1 MIQKP
6 KIKTKRALFSSGPC
20 AKYPGW
26 DINNLD
32 TTILGRSHRA
42 KQPKNF
48 IEYSINLTAELLE
61 LPKDYKV
68 AIVPASDTGAFELA
82 MWNLLGSRPID
93 VFAWESFG
101 KGWVTDI
108 INQLNLSNVN
118 KIEAEY
124 GFLPDLSKANPKNDI
139 VFTLNGT
146 TSGVKVPDLNW
157 IDNNREGLTL
167 CDATSG
173 LFAQNVDWSK
183 LDVTTFSWQKVLG
196 GEAQHGMIILS
207 PRAIDRINTY
217 NPDWPMPKI
226 FRIKKSGK
234 VDESIFTGS
243 TINTPSLMCVADYV
257 SALEWAKKSGG
268 LKKLIEIA
276 NSNLDII
283 SQWVE
288 KNNWISF
295 LAQDKETISN
305 TSVCLEFASKSPDGD
320 DLDTAALSKD
330 IQKILEEEQIGYD
343 IGAYRDAPPGLRIWV
358 GATVEP
364 QDVSILLEWIEWAYF
379 SIIQQQ

>member
-6 KIKTKRALFSSGPC
+6 TIKTNRALFSSGPC

-26 DINNLD
+26 DINNLE

-82 MWNLLGSRPID
+82 MWNLLGQRTID

-146 TSGVKVPDLNW
+146 TSGVRVPDLNW

-196 GEAQHGMIILS
+196 GEAQHGMIIMS
-207 PRAIDRINTY
+207 PRAIERINTY
-217 NPDWPMPKI
+217 HPEWPMPKI

-234 VDESIFTGS
+234 IDESIFTGS

-276 NSNLDII
+276 NTNLDII
-283 SQWVE
+283 AQWVE

-343 IGAYRDAPPGLRIWV
+343 IGAYRDAPPGLRIWI

-379 SIIQQQ
+379 SIIKK

>member
-6 KIKTKRALFSSGPC
+6 KIKTNRALFSSGPC

-26 DINNLD
+26 DINDLD

-379 SIIQQQ
+379 SIIQKQ

>member
-6 KIKTKRALFSSGPC
+6 TIKTNRALFSSGPC

-26 DINNLD
+26 DINNLE

-82 MWNLLGSRPID
+82 MWNLLGQRTID

-196 GEAQHGMIILS
+196 GEAQHGMIIMS
-207 PRAIDRINTY
+207 PRAIERINTY
-217 NPDWPMPKI
+217 HPEWPMPKI

-234 VDESIFTGS
+234 IDESIFTGS

-276 NSNLDII
+276 NTNLDII
-283 SQWVE
+283 AQWVE

-295 LAQDKETISN
+295 LAQDKKTISN
-305 TSVCLEFASKSPDGD
+305 TSVCLEFASKSPEGD
-320 DLDTAALSKD
+320 DLDTASLSKD

-343 IGAYRDAPPGLRIWV
+343 IGAYRDAPPGLRIWI

-379 SIIQQQ
+379 SIIKK

>member
-6 KIKTKRALFSSGPC
+6 KIKTNRALFSSGPC

-26 DINNLD
+26 DINDLD

>member
-6 KIKTKRALFSSGPC
+6 TIKTNRALFSSGPC

-26 DINNLD
+26 DINNLE

-82 MWNLLGSRPID
+82 MWNLLGPRTID

-108 INQLNLSNVN
+108 INQLNLTNVN

-173 LFAQNVDWSK
+173 LFAQSVDWSK

-196 GEAQHGMIILS
+196 GEAQHGMIIMS
-207 PRAIDRINTY
+207 PRAIERINTY
-217 NPDWPMPKI
+217 HPEWPMPKI

-234 VDESIFTGS
+234 IDESIFTGS

-276 NSNLDII
+276 NTNLDII
-283 SQWVE
+283 GQWVE

-305 TSVCLEFASKSPDGD
+305 TSVCLEFASKRPDGD

-343 IGAYRDAPPGLRIWV
+343 IGAYRDAPPGLRIWI

-379 SIIQQQ
+379 SIIKK

>member
-1 MIQKP
+1 MTQKP
-6 KIKTKRALFSSGPC
+6 TIKTNRALFSSGPC

-26 DINNLD
+26 DINNLE

-82 MWNLLGSRPID
+82 MWNLLGPRTID

-124 GFLPDLSKANPKNDI
+124 GFLPDLSKANAKNDI

-196 GEAQHGMIILS
+196 GEAQHGMIIMS
-207 PRAIDRINTY
+207 PRAIERINTY
-217 NPDWPMPKI
+217 HPEWPMPKI

-234 VDESIFTGS
+234 IDESIFTGS

-257 SALEWAKKSGG
+257 SALEWAKKIGG

-276 NSNLDII
+276 NTNLDII
-283 SQWVE
+283 AQWVE

-320 DLDTAALSKD
+320 DLDTSVLSKD
-330 IQKILEEEQIGYD
+330 IQKILEAEQIAYD
-343 IGAYRDAPPGLRIWV
+343 IGAYRDAPSGLRIWI

-379 SIIQQQ
+379 SIIKK

>member
-6 KIKTKRALFSSGPC
+6 KIKTNRALFSSGPC

-217 NPDWPMPKI
+217 DPDWPMPKI

-379 SIIQQQ
+379 SIIQKQ

>member
-1 MIQKP
+1 MTQKP
-6 KIKTKRALFSSGPC
+6 TIKTNRALFSSGPC

-26 DINNLD
+26 DINNLE

-42 KQPKNF
+42 RQPKNF

-82 MWNLLGSRPID
+82 MWNLLGPRTID

-124 GFLPDLSKANPKNDI
+124 GFLPDLSKANAKNDI

-196 GEAQHGMIILS
+196 GEAQHGMIIMS
-207 PRAIDRINTY
+207 PRAIERINTY
-217 NPDWPMPKI
+217 HPEWPMPKI

-234 VDESIFTGS
+234 IDESIFTGS

-257 SALEWAKKSGG
+257 SALEWAKKIGG

-276 NSNLDII
+276 NTNLDII
-283 SQWVE
+283 AQWVE

-305 TSVCLEFASKSPDGD
+305 TSVCLEFASKSPNGD
-320 DLDTAALSKD
+320 DLDTSVLSKD
-330 IQKILEEEQIGYD
+330 IQKILEAEQIAYD
-343 IGAYRDAPPGLRIWV
+343 IGAYRDAPSGLRIWI

-379 SIIQQQ
+379 SIIKK

>member
-6 KIKTKRALFSSGPC
+6 TIKTNRALFSSGPC

-26 DINNLD
+26 DINNLE

-82 MWNLLGSRPID
+82 MWNLLGQRTID

-196 GEAQHGMIILS
+196 GEAQHGMIIMS
-207 PRAIDRINTY
+207 PRAIERTNTY
-217 NPDWPMPKI
+217 HPEWPMPKI

-234 VDESIFTGS
+234 IDESIFTGS

-276 NSNLDII
+276 NTNLDII
-283 SQWVE
+283 AQWVE

-295 LAQDKETISN
+295 LAQDKKTISN
-305 TSVCLEFASKSPDGD
+305 TSVCLEFASKSPEGD
-320 DLDTAALSKD
+320 DLDTASLSKD

-343 IGAYRDAPPGLRIWV
+343 IGAYRDAPPGLRIWI

-379 SIIQQQ
+379 SIIKK

>member
-6 KIKTKRALFSSGPC
+6 TIKTNRALFSSGPC

-26 DINNLD
+26 DINNLE
-32 TTILGRSHRA
+32 TSILGRSHRA

-82 MWNLLGSRPID
+82 MWNLLGQRTID

-196 GEAQHGMIILS
+196 GEAQHGMIIMS

-217 NPDWPMPKI
+217 QPEWPMPKI

-234 VDESIFTGS
+234 IDESIFTGS
-243 TINTPSLMCVADYV
+243 TINTPSLMCVADYL

-276 NSNLDII
+276 NINLDII
-283 SQWVE
+283 GQWVE

-305 TSVCLEFASKSPDGD
+305 TSVCLEFASKSPEGD
-320 DLDTAALSKD
+320 DLDTASLSKD

-343 IGAYRDAPPGLRIWV
+343 IGAYRDAPPGLRIWI

-379 SIIQQQ
+379 SIIKK

>member
-6 KIKTKRALFSSGPC
+6 KIKTNRALFSSGPC

-61 LPKDYKV
+61 LPKDYRV

-379 SIIQQQ
+379 SIIQKQ

>member
-6 KIKTKRALFSSGPC
+6 TIKTNRALFSSGPC

-26 DINNLD
+26 DINNLE

-82 MWNLLGSRPID
+82 MWNLLGPRTID

-108 INQLNLSNVN
+108 INQLNLTNVN

-124 GFLPDLSKANPKNDI
+124 GFLPDLSRANPKNDI

-173 LFAQNVDWSK
+173 LFAQSVDWSK

-196 GEAQHGMIILS
+196 GEAQHGMIIMS
-207 PRAIDRINTY
+207 PRAIERINTY
-217 NPDWPMPKI
+217 HPEWPMPKI

-234 VDESIFTGS
+234 IDESIFTGS

-257 SALEWAKKSGG
+257 SALEWAKKIGG

-276 NSNLDII
+276 NTNLDII
-283 SQWVE
+283 AQWVE

-343 IGAYRDAPPGLRIWV
+343 IGAYRDAPPGLRIWI

-379 SIIQQQ
+379 SIIKK

>member
-6 KIKTKRALFSSGPC
+6 KIKTNRALFSSGPC

-26 DINNLD
+26 DINNLE
-32 TTILGRSHRA
+32 TSILGRSHRA

-82 MWNLLGSRPID
+82 MWNLLGPRTID

-108 INQLNLSNVN
+108 INQLNLTNVN

-124 GFLPDLSKANPKNDI
+124 GLLPDLSKADPKNDI

-196 GEAQHGMIILS
+196 GEAQHGMIIMS
-207 PRAIDRINTY
+207 PRAIERINTY
-217 NPDWPMPKI
+217 HPEWPMPKI

-234 VDESIFTGS
+234 IDESIFTGS

-276 NSNLDII
+276 NTNLDII
-283 SQWVE
+283 GQWVE

-343 IGAYRDAPPGLRIWV
+343 IGAYRDAPPGLRIWI
-358 GATVEP
+358 GATIEP

-379 SIIQQQ
+379 SIIKK

>member
-6 KIKTKRALFSSGPC
+6 TIKTNRALFSSGPC

-26 DINNLD
+26 DINNLE

-82 MWNLLGSRPID
+82 MWNLLGQRTID

-196 GEAQHGMIILS
+196 GEAQHGMIIMS
-207 PRAIDRINTY
+207 PRAIERINTY
-217 NPDWPMPKI
+217 HPEWPMPKI

-234 VDESIFTGS
+234 IDESIFTGS

-276 NSNLDII
+276 NTNLDII
-283 SQWVE
+283 AQWVE

-295 LAQDKETISN
+295 LAQDKKTISN
-305 TSVCLEFASKSPDGD
+305 TSVCLEFASKSPEGD
-320 DLDTAALSKD
+320 DLDTASLSKD

-343 IGAYRDAPPGLRIWV
+343 IGAYRDAPPGLRIWI

-379 SIIQQQ
+379 SIIQKQ

>member
-6 KIKTKRALFSSGPC
+6 KIKTNRALFSSGPC

-379 SIIQQQ
+379 SIIQQR

>member
-1 MIQKP
+1 MTQKP
-6 KIKTKRALFSSGPC
+6 TIKTNRALFSSGPC

-26 DINNLD
+26 DINNLE

-82 MWNLLGSRPID
+82 MWNLLGPRTID

-124 GFLPDLSKANPKNDI
+124 GFLPDLSKANAKNDI

-196 GEAQHGMIILS
+196 GEAQHGMIIMS
-207 PRAIDRINTY
+207 PRAIERINTY
-217 NPDWPMPKI
+217 HPEWPMPKI

-234 VDESIFTGS
+234 IDESIFTGS
-243 TINTPSLMCVADYV
+243 TINTPSLMCVADYL
-257 SALEWAKKSGG
+257 SALEWAKKIGG

-276 NSNLDII
+276 NTNLDII
-283 SQWVE
+283 AQWVE

-305 TSVCLEFASKSPDGD
+305 TSVCLEFASKSPNGD
-320 DLDTAALSKD
+320 DLDTSVLSKD
-330 IQKILEEEQIGYD
+330 IQKILEAEQIAYD
-343 IGAYRDAPPGLRIWV
+343 IGAYRDAPSGLRIWI

-379 SIIQQQ
+379 SIIKK

>member
-6 KIKTKRALFSSGPC
+6 KIKTNRALFSSGPC

-26 DINNLD
+26 DINNLE
-32 TTILGRSHRA
+32 TSILGRSHRA

-82 MWNLLGSRPID
+82 MWNLLGPRTID

-108 INQLNLSNVN
+108 INQLNLTNVN

-124 GFLPDLSKANPKNDI
+124 GLLPDLSKADPKNDI

-196 GEAQHGMIILS
+196 GEAQHGMIIMS
-207 PRAIDRINTY
+207 PRAIERINTY
-217 NPDWPMPKI
+217 HPEWPMPKI

-234 VDESIFTGS
+234 IDESIFTGS

-276 NSNLDII
+276 NNNLDII
-283 SQWVE
+283 AQWVE

-320 DLDTAALSKD
+320 ELDIVSLSKD

-343 IGAYRDAPPGLRIWV
+343 IGAYRDAPPGLRIWI

-379 SIIQQQ
+379 SIIKK

>member
-6 KIKTKRALFSSGPC
+6 KIKTNRALFSSGPC

-26 DINNLD
+26 DINNLE
-32 TTILGRSHRA
+32 TSILGRSHRA

-82 MWNLLGSRPID
+82 MWNLLGPRTID

-108 INQLNLSNVN
+108 INQLNLTNVN

-124 GFLPDLSKANPKNDI
+124 GLLPDLSKANPKNDI

-196 GEAQHGMIILS
+196 GEAQHGMIIMS
-207 PRAIDRINTY
+207 PRAIERINTY
-217 NPDWPMPKI
+217 HPEWPMPKI

-234 VDESIFTGS
+234 IDESIFTGS

-268 LKKLIEIA
+268 LQKLIEIA
-276 NSNLDII
+276 NTNLDII
-283 SQWVE
+283 AQWVE

-320 DLDTAALSKD
+320 ELDVVSLSKD

-343 IGAYRDAPPGLRIWV
+343 IGAYRDAPPGLRIWI

-379 SIIQQQ
+379 SIIKK

>member
-6 KIKTKRALFSSGPC
+6 TIKTNRALFSSGPC

-26 DINNLD
+26 DINNLE
-32 TTILGRSHRA
+32 TSILGRSHRA

-82 MWNLLGSRPID
+82 MWNLLGQRTID

-196 GEAQHGMIILS
+196 GEAQHGMIIMS

-217 NPDWPMPKI
+217 QPEWPMPKI

-234 VDESIFTGS
+234 IDESIFTGS
-243 TINTPSLMCVADYV
+243 TINTPSLMCVADYL

-276 NSNLDII
+276 NTNLDII
-283 SQWVE
+283 AQWVE

-295 LAQDKETISN
+295 LAQDKKTISN
-305 TSVCLEFASKSPDGD
+305 TSVCLEFASKSPEGD
-320 DLDTAALSKD
+320 DLDTASLSKD

-343 IGAYRDAPPGLRIWV
+343 IGAYRDAPPGLRIWI

-379 SIIQQQ
+379 SIIKK

>member
-6 KIKTKRALFSSGPC
+6 KIKTNRALFSSGPC

-26 DINNLD
+26 DINNLE
-32 TTILGRSHRA
+32 TSILGRSHRA

-82 MWNLLGSRPID
+82 MWNLLGPRTID

-108 INQLNLSNVN
+108 INQLNLTNVN

-124 GFLPDLSKANPKNDI
+124 GLLPDLSKADPKNDI

-196 GEAQHGMIILS
+196 GEAQHGMIIMS
-207 PRAIDRINTY
+207 PRAIERINTY
-217 NPDWPMPKI
+217 HPDWPMPKI

-234 VDESIFTGS
+234 IDESIFTGS

-276 NSNLDII
+276 NTNLDII
-283 SQWVE
+283 AKWVE

-320 DLDTAALSKD
+320 ELDIVSLSKD

-343 IGAYRDAPPGLRIWV
+343 IGAYRDAPPGLRIWI

-379 SIIQQQ
+379 SIIKK

>member
-6 KIKTKRALFSSGPC
+6 KIKTNRALFSSGPC

-26 DINNLD
+26 DINNLE

-157 IDNNREGLTL
+157 IDNNRQGLTL

-196 GEAQHGMIILS
+196 GEAQHGMIIMS

-234 VDESIFTGS
+234 IDESIFTGS

-276 NSNLDII
+276 NTNLDII
-283 SQWVE
+283 TQWVE

-295 LAQDKETISN
+295 LAKDKETISN

-364 QDVSILLEWIEWAYF
+364 QDISILLEWIEWAYF
-379 SIIQQQ
+379 SIIQKQ

>member
-1 MIQKP
+1 MMIQKP
-6 KIKTKRALFSSGPC
+6 TIKTNRALFSSGPC

-26 DINNLD
+26 DINNLE

-82 MWNLLGSRPID
+82 MWNLLGQRTID

-196 GEAQHGMIILS
+196 GEAQHGMIIMS
-207 PRAIDRINTY
+207 PRAIERINTY
-217 NPDWPMPKI
+217 HPEWPMPKI

-234 VDESIFTGS
+234 IDESIFTGS

-276 NSNLDII
+276 NTNLDII
-283 SQWVE
+283 AQWVE

-295 LAQDKETISN
+295 LAQDKKTISN
-305 TSVCLEFASKSPDGD
+305 TSVCLEFASKSPEGD
-320 DLDTAALSKD
+320 DLDTASLSKD

-343 IGAYRDAPPGLRIWV
+343 IGAYRDAPPGLRIWI

-379 SIIQQQ
+379 SIIKK

>member
-6 KIKTKRALFSSGPC
+6 KIKTNRALFSSGPC

-26 DINNLD
+26 DINNLN

-379 SIIQQQ
+379 SIIQKQ

>member
-6 KIKTKRALFSSGPC
+6 KIKTNRALFSSGPC

-196 GEAQHGMIILS
+196 GEAQHGMIIMS

-276 NSNLDII
+276 NTNLDII
-283 SQWVE
+283 TQWVE

-379 SIIQQQ
+379 SIIQKQ

>member
-1 MIQKP
+1 LVGLTGQ
-6 KIKTKRALFSSGPC
+6 SS
-20 AKYPGW
+20 
-26 DINNLD
+26 
-32 TTILGRSHRA
+32 
-42 KQPKNF
+42 QKNF

-379 SIIQQQ
+379 SIIQKQ

>member
-6 KIKTKRALFSSGPC
+6 KIKTNRALFSSGPC

-196 GEAQHGMIILS
+196 GEAQHGMLILS

>member
-6 KIKTKRALFSSGPC
+6 KIKTNRALFSSGPC

-26 DINNLD
+26 DINDLD

-124 GFLPDLSKANPKNDI
+124 GFLPDLSKADPKNDI

-157 IDNNREGLTL
+157 IDNDREGLTL

-196 GEAQHGMIILS
+196 GEAQHGMIIMS
-207 PRAIDRINTY
+207 PRAIDRINSY
-217 NPDWPMPKI
+217 DPDWPMPKI

-257 SALEWAKKSGG
+257 SALEWAKNSGG
-268 LKKLIEIA
+268 LEKLIEIA
-276 NSNLDII
+276 NTNLAII
-283 SQWVE
+283 TRWVE
-288 KNNWISF
+288 KNNWVSF
-295 LAQDKETISN
+295 LAKDKETISN

-379 SIIQQQ
+379 SIIQKQ

>member
-6 KIKTKRALFSSGPC
+6 TIKTNRALFSSGPC

-26 DINNLD
+26 DINNLE

-82 MWNLLGSRPID
+82 MWNLLGPRTID

-124 GFLPDLSKANPKNDI
+124 GFLPDLSKANAKNDI

-173 LFAQNVDWSK
+173 LFAQNVDWRK

-196 GEAQHGMIILS
+196 GEAQHGMIIMS
-207 PRAIDRINTY
+207 PRAIERINTY
-217 NPDWPMPKI
+217 HPEWPMPKI

-234 VDESIFTGS
+234 IDESIFTGS

-257 SALEWAKKSGG
+257 SALEWAKKIGG

-276 NSNLDII
+276 NTNLDII
-283 SQWVE
+283 AQWVE

-320 DLDTAALSKD
+320 DLDTSVLSKD
-330 IQKILEEEQIGYD
+330 IQKILEAEQIAYD
-343 IGAYRDAPPGLRIWV
+343 IGAYRDAPSGLRIWI

-379 SIIQQQ
+379 SIIKK

>member
-6 KIKTKRALFSSGPC
+6 TIKTNRALFSSGPC

-26 DINNLD
+26 DINNLE

-82 MWNLLGSRPID
+82 MWNLLGPRTID

-124 GFLPDLSKANPKNDI
+124 GFLPDLSKANAKNDI

-196 GEAQHGMIILS
+196 GEAQHGMIIMS
-207 PRAIDRINTY
+207 PRAIERINTY
-217 NPDWPMPKI
+217 HPEWPMPKI

-234 VDESIFTGS
+234 IDESIFTGS

-257 SALEWAKKSGG
+257 SALEWAKKIGG

-276 NSNLDII
+276 NTNLDII
-283 SQWVE
+283 AQWVE

-320 DLDTAALSKD
+320 DLDTSVLSKD
-330 IQKILEEEQIGYD
+330 IQKILEAEQIAYD
-343 IGAYRDAPPGLRIWV
+343 IGAYRDAPSGLRIWI

-379 SIIQQQ
+379 SIIKK

>member
-6 KIKTKRALFSSGPC
+6 KIKTNRALFSSGPC

-26 DINNLD
+26 DINNLE

-82 MWNLLGSRPID
+82 MWNLLGPRTID

-108 INQLNLSNVN
+108 MNQLNLSNVN

-146 TSGVKVPDLNW
+146 TSGVRVPDLNW

-196 GEAQHGMIILS
+196 GEAQHGMIIMS
-207 PRAIDRINTY
+207 PRAIERINTY
-217 NPDWPMPKI
+217 NPEWPMPKI

-234 VDESIFTGS
+234 IDDSIFTGS

-276 NSNLDII
+276 NTNLDII
-283 SQWVE
+283 AQWVE

-305 TSVCLEFASKSPDGD
+305 TSVCLEFASKSPDGN

-343 IGAYRDAPPGLRIWV
+343 IGAYRDAPPGLRIWI

-379 SIIQQQ
+379 SIIKK

>member
-6 KIKTKRALFSSGPC
+6 KIKTNRALFSSGPC

-379 SIIQQQ
+379 SIIQKQ

>member
-6 KIKTKRALFSSGPC
+6 TIKTNRALFSSGPC

-26 DINNLD
+26 DINNLE

-82 MWNLLGSRPID
+82 MWNLLGPRTID

-124 GFLPDLSKANPKNDI
+124 GFLPDLSKANAKNDI

-196 GEAQHGMIILS
+196 GEAQHGMIIMS
-207 PRAIDRINTY
+207 PRAIERINTY
-217 NPDWPMPKI
+217 HPEWPMPKI

-234 VDESIFTGS
+234 IDESIFTGS

-257 SALEWAKKSGG
+257 SALEWAKKIGG

-276 NSNLDII
+276 NTNLDII
-283 SQWVE
+283 AQWVE

-320 DLDTAALSKD
+320 DLDTSILSKD
-330 IQKILEEEQIGYD
+330 IQKILEAEQIAYD
-343 IGAYRDAPPGLRIWV
+343 IGAYRDAPSGLRIWI

-379 SIIQQQ
+379 SIIKK

>member
-6 KIKTKRALFSSGPC
+6 TIKTNRALFSSGPC

-26 DINNLD
+26 DINNLE

-82 MWNLLGSRPID
+82 MWNLLGPRTID

-124 GFLPDLSKANPKNDI
+124 GFLPDLSKANAKNDI

-196 GEAQHGMIILS
+196 GEAQHGMIIMS
-207 PRAIDRINTY
+207 PRAIERINTY
-217 NPDWPMPKI
+217 HPEWPMPKI

-234 VDESIFTGS
+234 IDESIFTGS

-257 SALEWAKKSGG
+257 SALEWAKKIGG

-276 NSNLDII
+276 NTNLDII
-283 SQWVE
+283 AQWVE

-305 TSVCLEFASKSPDGD
+305 TSVCLEFASKSPNGD
-320 DLDTAALSKD
+320 DLDTSVLSKD
-330 IQKILEEEQIGYD
+330 IQKILEAEQIAYD
-343 IGAYRDAPPGLRIWV
+343 IGAYRDAPSGLRIWI

-379 SIIQQQ
+379 SIIKK

>member
-6 KIKTKRALFSSGPC
+6 TIKTNRALFSSGPC

-26 DINNLD
+26 DINNLE

-82 MWNLLGSRPID
+82 MWNLLGPRTID

-108 INQLNLSNVN
+108 INQLNLTNVN

-124 GFLPDLSKANPKNDI
+124 GFLPDLSRANPKNDI

-173 LFAQNVDWSK
+173 LFAQSVDWSK

-196 GEAQHGMIILS
+196 GEAQHGMIIMS
-207 PRAIDRINTY
+207 PRAIERINTY
-217 NPDWPMPKI
+217 HPEWPMPKI

-234 VDESIFTGS
+234 IDESIFTGS

-276 NSNLDII
+276 NTNLDII
-283 SQWVE
+283 GQWVE

-343 IGAYRDAPPGLRIWV
+343 IGAYRDAPPGLRIWI

-379 SIIQQQ
+379 SIIKK

>member
-6 KIKTKRALFSSGPC
+6 TIKTNRALFSSGPC

-26 DINNLD
+26 DINNLE

-42 KQPKNF
+42 RQPKNF

-82 MWNLLGSRPID
+82 MWNLLGPRTID

-124 GFLPDLSKANPKNDI
+124 GFLPDLSKANAKNDI

-196 GEAQHGMIILS
+196 GEAQHGMIIMS
-207 PRAIDRINTY
+207 PRAIERINTY
-217 NPDWPMPKI
+217 HPEWPMPKI

-234 VDESIFTGS
+234 IDESIFTGS

-257 SALEWAKKSGG
+257 SALEWAKKIGG

-276 NSNLDII
+276 NTNLDII
-283 SQWVE
+283 AQWVE

-320 DLDTAALSKD
+320 DLDTSVLSKD
-330 IQKILEEEQIGYD
+330 IQKILEAEQIAYD
-343 IGAYRDAPPGLRIWV
+343 IGAYRDAPSGLRIWI

-379 SIIQQQ
+379 SIIKK

>member
-6 KIKTKRALFSSGPC
+6 KIKTNRALFSSGPC

-26 DINNLD
+26 DINNLE
-32 TTILGRSHRA
+32 TSILGRSHRA

-82 MWNLLGSRPID
+82 MWNLLGPRTID

-108 INQLNLSNVN
+108 INQLNLTNVN

-173 LFAQNVDWSK
+173 LFAQSVDWSK

-196 GEAQHGMIILS
+196 GEAQHGMIIMS
-207 PRAIDRINTY
+207 PRAIERINTY
-217 NPDWPMPKI
+217 HPEWPMPKI

-234 VDESIFTGS
+234 IDESIFTGS

-276 NSNLDII
+276 NTNLDII
-283 SQWVE
+283 GQWVE

-343 IGAYRDAPPGLRIWV
+343 IGAYRDAPPGLRIWI

-379 SIIQQQ
+379 SIIKK

>member
-1 MIQKP
+1 MTQKP
-6 KIKTKRALFSSGPC
+6 TIKTNRALFSSGPC

-26 DINNLD
+26 DINNLE

-82 MWNLLGSRPID
+82 MWNLLGPRTID

-124 GFLPDLSKANPKNDI
+124 GFLPDLSKANAKNDI

-196 GEAQHGMIILS
+196 GEAQHGMIIMS
-207 PRAIDRINTY
+207 PRAIERINTY
-217 NPDWPMPKI
+217 HPEWPMPKI

-234 VDESIFTGS
+234 IDESIFTGS

-257 SALEWAKKSGG
+257 SALEWAKKIGG

-276 NSNLDII
+276 NTNLDII
-283 SQWVE
+283 AQWVE

-320 DLDTAALSKD
+320 DLDTSILSKD
-330 IQKILEEEQIGYD
+330 IQKILEAEQIAYD
-343 IGAYRDAPPGLRIWV
+343 IGAYRDAPSGLRIWI

-379 SIIQQQ
+379 SIIKK

>member
-6 KIKTKRALFSSGPC
+6 KIKTNRALFSSGPC

>member
-6 KIKTKRALFSSGPC
+6 KIKTNRALFSSGPC

-257 SALEWAKKSGG
+257 SALEWAKKNGG

-379 SIIQQQ
+379 SIIQKQ

>member
-6 KIKTKRALFSSGPC
+6 TIKTNRALFSSGPC

-26 DINNLD
+26 DINNLE

-82 MWNLLGSRPID
+82 MWNLLGPRTID

-108 INQLNLSNVN
+108 INQLNLTNVN

-124 GFLPDLSKANPKNDI
+124 GFLPDLSKADPKNDI

-196 GEAQHGMIILS
+196 GEAQHGMIIMS
-207 PRAIDRINTY
+207 PRAIERINTY
-217 NPDWPMPKI
+217 HPEWPMTKI

-234 VDESIFTGS
+234 IDESIFTGS

-276 NSNLDII
+276 NNNLDII
-283 SQWVE
+283 AQWVE

-320 DLDTAALSKD
+320 ELDIVSLSKD
-330 IQKILEEEQIGYD
+330 IQKILEDEQIGYD
-343 IGAYRDAPPGLRIWV
+343 IGAYRDAPPGLRIWI

-379 SIIQQQ
+379 SIIKK